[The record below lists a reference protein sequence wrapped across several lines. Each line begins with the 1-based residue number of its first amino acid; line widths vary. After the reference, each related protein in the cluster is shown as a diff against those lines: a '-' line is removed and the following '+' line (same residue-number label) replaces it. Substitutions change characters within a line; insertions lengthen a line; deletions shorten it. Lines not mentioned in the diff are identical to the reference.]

1 MSTLEESLIRRRS
14 KAEDETTV
22 YFSYDKS
29 DQDFVLP
36 IIASV
41 KAAGHRVWLDQGSTI
56 NSTWAELA
64 VPAVSSAA
72 AVVPFLSAERAGSKF
87 GRAELEYALK
97 EGKKILPVFL
107 EGPSALPKDLREAL
121 TAGPGVYETA
131 DPEVVSKSILHYLE
145 QLQVP
150 KPDPPSDEKIDFV
163 TRIPNIRKLKPCAVL
178 IVLGAL
184 ALLGLVILFATLRQP
199 AAQAPQAPG
208 ATAPATAPAEE
219 APAVPAADAPAE
231 APQPPEAAAPA
242 SEAPVPAGQAA
253 PAEEVAPPAAG
264 PPLRVVPA
272 PDEQAAPAGPAAD
285 EEPVATPE
293 SSDRPAFDVEISGE
307 SFRPGEHFTATVS
320 SVPDDLLGQAVVG
333 IFVKGAAADDFRVYV
348 TVAEPD
354 EVIDLTAPR
363 LPGEY
368 EVRTLVSGKPM
379 TDEGL
384 VDSFDITVAP

>member
-1 MSTLEESLIRRRS
+1 MSTLEESLISRRS

-41 KAAGHRVWLDQGSTI
+41 KAAGHRVWLDQGRTI

-64 VPAVSSAA
+64 VLAVSSAA

-87 GRAELEYALK
+87 GRAELEYARK

-107 EGPSALPKDLREAL
+107 EGPSALPKDLKEAL

-163 TRIPNIRKLKPCAVL
+163 TRIPNIRKVKPCAVL

-199 AAQAPQAPG
+199 APQAPV
-208 ATAPATAPAEE
+208 ATS
-219 APAVPAADAPAE
+219 PAE

-242 SEAPVPAGQAA
+242 SEAPVPAEEAAPPAAGPPLRVVPAPDEQAA
-253 PAEEVAPPAAG
+253 PAEEAAPPAAG

-272 PDEQAAPAGPAAD
+272 PDEQAAPAGPAA

-293 SSDRPAFDVEISGE
+293 SSDRPSFDVEISGE

-333 IFVKGAAADDFRVYV
+333 IFVKGAAADDFRLYV
-348 TVAEPD
+348 TIAEPD